1 MVKLYENI
9 KSRRVELHM
18 TQSELAAKV
27 GYADKGMISRVE
39 NGKINLSQG
48 QLLKIAQALET
59 TPSALMGWEN
69 EPKSTNESTLTDID
83 IELKDIKVLLEAA
96 KGSTPEHIE
105 LAADLLNRLKNE
117 K

>member
-27 GYADKGMISRVE
+27 GYADKG
-39 NGKINLSQG
+39 INLSQG

-69 EPKSTNESTLTDID
+69 EPKPTNESTLTDID
-83 IELKDIKVLLEAA
+83 IELEDIKMLLEAA

>member
-59 TPSALMGWEN
+59 TPSALINAAWLLHYRN
-69 EPKSTNESTLTDID
+69 SKRNLNYILTTLFYRVCSSYVF
-83 IELKDIKVLLEAA
+83 KV
-96 KGSTPEHIE
+96 
-105 LAADLLNRLKNE
+105 
-117 K
+117 